1 MKENDYPPS
10 LEDVQKKFMS
20 YRQVVIDGKVY
31 EIPDGI
37 K

>member
-10 LEDVQKKFMS
+10 LEEIEKKFMS
-20 YRQVVIDGKVY
+20 YRQVVMDGKVY
-31 EIPDGI
+31 LIEDGI